1 MCQCGSGIE
10 CILTQGRSASMSS
23 DRTCFFPNAV
33 LKTVGFFVCYES
45 EDCLLLS
52 ITASFA
58 RQVHSFVTSRL
69 YVLICLCVM
78 LMIKSSS
85 KYC

>member
-1 MCQCGSGIE
+1 
-10 CILTQGRSASMSS
+10 MSS

-33 LKTVGFFVCYES
+33 RKTVGFVCYES

-69 YVLICLCVM
+69 HVLICLRVM